1 MPKKIV
7 FFHLLNN
14 FTGSPL
20 VLRNVIEIARDNGF
34 EVELYTS
41 NTEGFLTGIS
51 GITYHPNFYKRSEV
65 RILTLFSFFLSQC
78 LLSFLTLFNQR
89 SSHSIFYVNTILP
102 FGSIIT
108 GKILGRKVITHVHEY
123 EISPKALSNFLFW
136 VVRKFSSE
144 VVLVSNFLKSN
155 PKIQGTKSR
164 VIYNCV
170 TEDFERNVNRIS
182 DKKLGF
188 KVLMLASLRPFKGI
202 YEFIELAGKIP
213 ETQFVLVLSDE
224 SGEVAKFEREN
235 SIPENLKIF
244 PVQKDVHFFYNS
256 SSLVMNL
263 AHKDKW
269 VETFGLTVLEG
280 MYYGL
285 PAIVPTSGGITELV
299 DTGINGFQIDYTRLD
314 LIEGEI
320 RKMMGNKNYWEKLS
334 QEAFSKKEDFS
345 RKAFKSQI
353 LQLLGK

>member
-1 MPKKIV
+1 LK
-7 FFHLLNN
+7 
-14 FTGSPL
+14 
-20 VLRNVIEIARDNGF
+20 NVIEIARDNGF

-41 NTEGFLTGIS
+41 NTEGFLSGLN

-65 RILTLFSFFLSQC
+65 RILTLFSFFLSQF
-78 LLSFLTLFNQR
+78 LLFFLMLFR
-89 SSHSIFYVNTILP
+89 RFDTSTIFYSNTILP
-102 FGSIIT
+102 FGSILT
-108 GKILGRKVITHVHEY
+108 GKILGNKVITHVHEY

-155 PKIQGTKSR
+155 PNIQGTKSR

-170 TEDFERNVNRIS
+170 TEDFERNVNNSS
-182 DKKLGF
+182 DKKSAF
-188 KVLMLASLRPFKGI
+188 KVLMLASLRPYKGI
-202 YEFIELAGKIP
+202 SEFIELANRIP
-213 ETQFVLVLSDE
+213 EADFLLVISDKSE
-224 SGEVAKFEREN
+224 EVSKFEEEN

-244 PVQKDVHFFYNS
+244 PVQRDVHFFYKS
-256 SSLVMNL
+256 SSLVINL

-285 PAIVPTSGGITELV
+285 PAIVPSSGGITELV
-299 DTGINGFQIDYTRLD
+299 EPGINGFQIDYTRLD

-320 RKMMGNKNYWEKLS
+320 RKMMNDKNHWERLS
-334 QEAFSKKEDFS
+334 QEAQNKKEDFS

-353 LQLLGK
+353 LQLLDK